1 METKNLKIRET
12 VFEDCEYFAKWEVDP
27 SVTEFLS
34 YEEDRSYKEI
44 VQEWVMADQD
54 PTKLQFTIVR
64 KDIRKPVG
72 RIFIT
77 NVNRN
82 CDSLDITKMYIAD
95 ESRNQGIGS
104 EVLKELLEYCFVF
117 LHMERVT
124 IDHYS
129 GNKAAAALYESIGF
143 QREGVARNAAK
154 KDGRY
159 YDLHQLSMLR
169 SEFFEKVHDK

>member
-1 METKNLKIRET
+1 
-12 VFEDCEYFAKWEVDP
+12 
-27 SVTEFLS
+27 
-34 YEEDRSYKEI
+34 
-44 VQEWVMADQD
+44 
-54 PTKLQFTIVR
+54 
-64 KDIRKPVG
+64 
-72 RIFIT
+72 
-77 NVNRN
+77 
-82 CDSLDITKMYIAD
+82 MYIAD
-95 ESRNQGIGS
+95 ENRNQGIGR
-104 EVLKELLEYCFVF
+104 EVLIELLEYCFVF

-143 QREGVARNAAK
+143 QREGIARNAAK